1 MCTVLC
7 RRLLFIFSEHNPDGI
22 HIDWNLV
29 IEQTKGVVLFT
40 IGTIGA
46 LFLVYTLG
54 FLLTPNVWI
63 FDASNFTGFVC
74 KPLNI
79 TVEQERM
86 GCFASR
92 LLFGAIITLIVVLI
106 GAGLSAIYPFFK
118 IALKSEEEMYLLNGR
133 NKSPVIENN
142 AELDVIEYKAL

>member
-29 IEQTKGVVLFT
+29 IERTKGLVFIT

-46 LFLVYTLG
+46 LFIIYTLG
-54 FLLTPNVWI
+54 FLLTPNAWI
-63 FDASNFTGFVC
+63 FDESNYTGFVC

-79 TVEQERM
+79 TTEQGRM
-86 GCFASR
+86 KCFAGR
-92 LLFGAIITLIVVLI
+92 LLFGAIIAFIVVLI
-106 GAGLSAIYPFFK
+106 GVGISAIYPFFMN
-118 IALKSEEEMYLLNGR
+118 ALKSEEEMYLLDAR
-133 NKSPVIENN
+133 NKSPVIEND
-142 AELDVIEYKAL
+142 AALDVIEYKAL